1 MPKIRKFDTGSTR
14 NDDSNE
20 LDFEGFIS
28 PIVLKRYA
36 TYMHKHRFQSD
47 GNIRSSDNWQKG
59 IDKNVY
65 AKSLT
70 RHFMDFWLEHRG
82 FESREGM
89 NDALM
94 GLLFNTMGYIYEL
107 NKDELHHKD
116 L

>member
-1 MPKIRKFDTGSTR
+1 MRNFKTGATR

-20 LDFEGFIS
+20 LDYEGFIS

-36 TYMHKHRFQSD
+36 EYMHRHRVQSD
-47 GNIRSSDNWQKG
+47 GNIRASDNWTKG
-59 IDKNVY
+59 ISKDVY

-94 GLLFNTMGYIYEL
+94 GLLFNTMGYIFEL
-107 NKDELHHKD
+107 NRNAKDKRQD
-116 L
+116 N